1 MENKV
6 KGYKVFNPDWT
17 CRGKQYSCP
26 GNFEEDVTLSVC
38 NSGNQRGTEEQEERY
53 DMKPITTD
61 EFRWFCGKLKDVF
74 PNIEFVGGRQSG
86 AAVEITAVIK
96 KPLPVVPTTENKE
109 KKNNHC

>member
-1 MENKV
+1 
-6 KGYKVFNPDWT
+6 
-17 CRGKQYSCP
+17 
-26 GNFEEDVTLSVC
+26 
-38 NSGNQRGTEEQEERY
+38 
-53 DMKPITTD
+53 MKPITTD

-109 KKNNHC
+109 ISTHALTWSATFRIQFQMFSDWISTHALTWSATLNIVLKKDSPHSIWEVIAFYHQLS

>member
-1 MENKV
+1 MATKKLKSKPHHLMERRCSFATSV
-6 KGYKVFNPDWT
+6 APMCVSMVQST
-17 CRGKQYSCP
+17 SRGQA
-26 GNFEEDVTLSVC
+26 EHE
-38 NSGNQRGTEEQEERY
+38 TEEQEERC

>member
-1 MENKV
+1 MQK
-6 KGYKVFNPDWT
+6 
-17 CRGKQYSCP
+17 C
-26 GNFEEDVTLSVC
+26 
-38 NSGNQRGTEEQEERY
+38 GTEEQEERC

-61 EFRWFCGKLKDVF
+61 EFRWFCGKLKGVF

-109 KKNNHC
+109 ISTHALTWSATRIERMF

>member
-1 MENKV
+1 MQIRALAISENMQK
-6 KGYKVFNPDWT
+6 
-17 CRGKQYSCP
+17 C
-26 GNFEEDVTLSVC
+26 
-38 NSGNQRGTEEQEERY
+38 GTEEQEERC

-96 KPLPVVPTTENKE
+96 KPLPVVPATENKE

>member
-1 MENKV
+1 MERRCSFATSAVRMCVSMAQSTSRRQAK
-6 KGYKVFNPDWT
+6 
-17 CRGKQYSCP
+17 
-26 GNFEEDVTLSVC
+26 
-38 NSGNQRGTEEQEERY
+38 RGTEEQEERC

>member
-1 MENKV
+1 MCVSTVQRMNRRQAK
-6 KGYKVFNPDWT
+6 
-17 CRGKQYSCP
+17 
-26 GNFEEDVTLSVC
+26 
-38 NSGNQRGTEEQEERY
+38 RGTEEQEERY